1 MVKFQAQQLGIGTRY
16 GLEILLQCGKKVK
29 TKSQKVLGANSNI
42 CRSYKEKTGR
52 DAFLPQP
59 SWIGLIW
66 LKVYLHRKKIYGPW
80 KHYIKK
86 NLKNL
91 HKLAIT
97 VWKSSNGN
105 PMTSTIP
112 LITF

>member
-1 MVKFQAQQLGIGTRY
+1 MAKSLSPQ
-16 GLEILLQCGKKVK
+16 KKDIWALK
-29 TKSQKVLGANSNI
+29 TL
-42 CRSYKEKTGR
+42 C
-52 DAFLPQP
+52 
-59 SWIGLIW
+59 
-66 LKVYLHRKKIYGPW
+66 
-80 KHYIKK
+80 KK

-91 HKLAIT
+91 HKFAIT